1 MNYQKIEQLS
11 PEWWALKVGKISGTR
26 FGQLISTRE
35 NSLIDECLNEL
46 LDGYIEPDD
55 YENEDLLF
63 GRENEKAA
71 IDLYEQISGI
81 TFAERGG
88 VIISDH
94 STLSIA
100 SPDAVNLD
108 SGIVCEAKCTMHGKT
123 QIKRFRKGI
132 ESDKLPQII
141 NYFAQSDDVKEV
153 HWISYCPF
161 RTERLLV
168 SYIFTPETVID
179 EKKKTTIAEL
189 IVSGRT
195 KLVEFEQE
203 LEKLKNEFIT
213 IKF

>member
-88 VIISDH
+88 VIISDY
-94 STLSIA
+94 SSLSIA

-108 SGIVCEAKCTMHGKT
+108 LGIVCEAKCTMHGKT

-141 NYFAQSDDVKEV
+141 NYFAQSDDVKQV

-161 RTERLLV
+161 RTERPLV
-168 SYIFTPETVID
+168 SYIFTPDTIVD

-189 IVSGRT
+189 VVSGRT

-213 IKF
+213 IDF

>member
-55 YENEDLLF
+55 YENEDLLY

-81 TFAERGG
+81 IFSERGG
-88 VIISDH
+88 VIISDY
-94 STLSIA
+94 SSLSIA

-161 RTERLLV
+161 RSERPLV
-168 SYIFTPETVID
+168 SYIFTPDTIID

-189 IVSGRT
+189 VVLGRT
-195 KLVEFEQE
+195 KLIDFEQE

-213 IKF
+213 FDF

>member
-161 RTERLLV
+161 RTERPLV

>member
-11 PEWWALKVGKISGTR
+11 PEWWTLKVGKISGTR

-88 VIISDH
+88 VIISDY
-94 STLSIA
+94 SSLSIA

-161 RTERLLV
+161 RTERPLV
-168 SYIFTPETVID
+168 SFIFTPNTVID

-189 IVSGRT
+189 VALGRT
-195 KLVEFEQE
+195 KLVDFEQE
-203 LEKLKNEFIT
+203 LENLKNEFVI
-213 IKF
+213 FDF